1 MEYAYYPGCS
11 LEATGRPYDV
21 SLRLCFRR
29 LGISLTEIEDWNCCG
44 ATSYIAMNKL
54 TAYSLSARNL
64 AYAERM
70 GKDVCAPCSSCFT
83 ILSKTNRHMRWDE
96 AHRNQINRVLE
107 AAGLSYSGAREVL
120 HPLAILVSYYGL
132 ERVV

>member
-21 SLRLCFRR
+21 SLRLCFEK
-29 LGISLTEIEDWNCCG
+29 LGIGLREIEDWNCCG

-54 TAYSLSARNL
+54 AAYALSARNL

-83 ILSKTNRHMRWDE
+83 ILS
-96 AHRNQINRVLE
+96 
-107 AAGLSYSGAREVL
+107 
-120 HPLAILVSYYGL
+120 
-132 ERVV
+132 